1 MLVTRLVHVRL
12 LSLCDQV
19 FRLPF
24 RPRLPQKENPV
35 VLLRV
40 YVNGL
45 LLRRFILNGDAGE
58 DTLEVL

>member
-24 RPRLPQKENPV
+24 RPRLSPKENPV

-40 YVNGL
+40 YVNRL

>member
-1 MLVTRLVHVRL
+1 MYAF
-12 LSLCDQV
+12 SLFAIRCSDSH
-19 FRLPF
+19 FARAFLP
-24 RPRLPQKENPV
+24 KENPV

-40 YVNGL
+40 YVNRL